1 VGAGEIE
8 LSRLRVENIR
18 LKRELEIIKKRRRT
32 LRGRFCEVRLN
43 GCLNR
48 QALCAGGAVRGTG
61 GQRQRLS
68 GTPGDRALL
77 PHPQERLPDRGPA
90 TGHDRQAAAHH
101 RAVPDRCLA
110 HCCPDAIRPHLSRF
124 PADLFFHQDEWRAA
138 DFLNKQKPPAD
149 MPALNEVPRRV
160 AMCGG
165 FLGRKGDGEP
175 GVKTIWLGLPR
186 VTDCAIGLQ
195 FARDLVPCELGIRIC
210 ADSPSGT
217 RTQRLARSMADI
229 EEEVIMSSIR
239 LILN

>member
-1 VGAGEIE
+1 MTGIARWEIE
-8 LSRLRVENIR
+8 ILFHL
-18 LKRELEIIKKRRRT
+18 LK
-32 LRGRFCEVRLN
+32 N
-43 GCLNR
+43 GCRIETR
-48 QALCAGGAVRGTG
+48 QLGTIDRLQRTIALYLIVAWRIAVLMRF
-61 GQRQRLS
+61 
-68 GTPGDRALL
+68 
-77 PHPQERLPDRGPA
+77 
-90 TGHDRQAAAHH
+90 GHT
-101 RAVPDRCLA
+101 
-110 HCCPDAIRPHLSRF
+110 CPDL

-165 FLGRKGDGEP
+165 FPGRKGDGEP

-186 VTDCAIGLQ
+186 VMDCAIGLQ

-217 RTQRLARSMADI
+217 RSQRLARSMADI
-229 EEEVIMSSIR
+229 EEEVIMCSIR